1 VRTVLLGLLAVVVVG
16 VGAAAWFV
24 FGAGDAEPTVD
35 VEDVV
40 AAPSGTATDASRDDT
55 TTPGDATASETETP
69 APTATDVVPVVPG
82 GVVTTYVVD
91 QGSSS
96 VTYAIDE
103 ELRGMLTRV
112 NGSTSEV
119 ATNVRID
126 RADLS
131 TLELGDVAVNART
144 FETDYPARDQAVR
157 GRILRTDDP
166 ANEIIL
172 FSPTS
177 TSPLPGSVT
186 GEFTVEVT
194 GDLTV
199 SGVTDEVTFPV
210 TVTPEEGGV
219 RLTGETTVLRSTYG
233 LEVPLRGFVQAV
245 AEEVILRIDLRLVP
259 A

>member
-1 VRTVLLGLLAVVVVG
+1 MRNLVLAVAAVVLVG

-40 AAPSGTATDASRDDT
+40 AGPSDGETGPSDTATGGPDDGSSSEPVAPSPVATDS
-55 TTPGDATASETETP
+55 G
-69 APTATDVVPVVPG
+69 PVVAG
-82 GVVTTYVVD
+82 GVVTNYVVD
-91 QGSSS
+91 QGSST

-112 NGSTSEV
+112 NGRTSEV

-126 RADLS
+126 PADPS

-166 ANEIIL
+166 ENEIIL
-172 FSPTS
+172 FEPTG
-177 TSPLPGSVT
+177 TSPLPDGVT
-186 GEFTVEVT
+186 GDFTVEVT

-199 SGVTDEVTFPV
+199 SGVTDEVTFPL
-210 TVTPEEGGV
+210 TVTPEDDGF
-219 RLTGETTVLRSTYG
+219 RLVGETTVSRATYG
-233 LEVPLRGFVQAV
+233 LEIPLRDFVQDV
-245 AEEVILRIDLRLVP
+245 ADEVILRVDLKLVP